1 MRDTTIIYRSFYEA
15 IKTLSKEDQANVW
28 EAVFEY
34 SLNMKEIELQGV
46 ANTIFL
52 LMKPNLEANI
62 KRYNNG
68 KKAKHKQKVSKTEA
82 RGKQEVSKDEANK
95 DKDKD
100 KDKDIIKDKGAII
113 ENEKFKLFWESY
125 PKKKSKGDAEK
136 AWNKIKPKNE
146 LIEKIMQSLLA
157 QKKSS
162 DWLKEG
168 GQFIPYPASWLN
180 SKGWENEEVSGLS
193 MKKELPEKPSPDA
206 EWDEKHQRWFIDHKK
221 FYGT

>member
-100 KDKDIIKDKGAII
+100 KDNNDNKEIYISYLSHLNLCTNKKYRGSPKAKAAFFARLKDGYTFEEITKAISNASNDPFHRENKYDYLTPEFFTRADKLD
-113 ENEKFKLFWESY
+113 KFLNN
-125 PKKKSKGDAEK
+125 GTH
-136 AWNKIKPKNE
+136 NLKPV
-146 LIEKIMQSLLA
+146 QR
-157 QKKSS
+157 
-162 DWLKEG
+162 DD
-168 GQFIPYPASWLN
+168 SW
-180 SKGWENEEVSGLS
+180 
-193 MKKELPEKPSPDA
+193 
-206 EWDEKHQRWFIDHKK
+206 
-221 FYGT
+221 